1 MLAQKN
7 HLGASW
13 AVLGALGR
21 LLGGLGGVPES
32 SGKVAE
38 GFGKVLNG
46 KYWFSLIFEAQ
57 GGHARQAWHG
67 RARILGPPNI
77 QKLNTEKPNTEH

>member
-21 LLGGLGGVPES
+21 LLGGPGDVLGAYRKNDEKKKGAKMKIDAKSGAQVGVIRR
-32 SGKVAE
+32 SGDE
-38 GFGKVLNG
+38 RG
-46 KYWFSLIFEAQ
+46 S
-57 GGHARQAWHG
+57 
-67 RARILGPPNI
+67 ILGPPN
-77 QKLNTEKPNTEH
+77 N